1 MGDMN
6 IDLIKHD
13 VHMPTSSFLDI
24 MYSNNFFPLITKPT
38 RITEK
43 SATLI
48 DHIFTNNFDIKYQH
62 IQGILQTGISD
73 HFPIFHIANNI
84 ESSLVEQPYFFRRNI
99 CQKTLCDFSEKI
111 SRIDWTFITEEVD
124 AQRAYSLFHNK
135 LSDLYNLC
143 FPYQKLKRKYS
154 NRKPWLSLELK
165 ESIKTKN
172 KLFVKIN
179 KGNNIKEKE
188 AHYIINIGISY
199 ITPFVQLNVNIIMT

>member
-1 MGDMN
+1 MYRNGIKGGGVSLYVKNAIVHKRRQDLEIFNGDIESIFTEVDKMNFETVSNIIIGIVYRVPDSSVDLFNDHMSNITESISKEGKLCYLMGDMN

-73 HFPIFHIANNI
+73 HFPIFHIAKNI

-111 SRIDWTFITEEVD
+111 SRID
-124 AQRAYSLFHNK
+124 
-135 LSDLYNLC
+135 
-143 FPYQKLKRKYS
+143 
-154 NRKPWLSLELK
+154 
-165 ESIKTKN
+165 
-172 KLFVKIN
+172 
-179 KGNNIKEKE
+179 
-188 AHYIINIGISY
+188 
-199 ITPFVQLNVNIIMT
+199 